1 MTLHYTALITVLS
14 LVLYF
19 VLTAMVGRAR
29 GKYQIS
35 APAISGNADFERVF
49 RVQQNTVE
57 SLVMHLPVLWL
68 FAFYVSDC
76 WAAGLGAV
84 WIIGR
89 ILYARGYYAEAKKR
103 STGVLIS
110 TIATFV
116 LLIGSLVEIV
126 CAMIK

>member
-35 APAISGNADFERVF
+35 APAVSGNAAFERVF

-116 LLIGSLVEIV
+116 LLIGSLIEIV
-126 CAMIK
+126 CALIK

>member
-35 APAISGNADFERVF
+35 APAVSGNADFERVF